1 VGIAYLP
8 DAANGKKQG
17 VDDYLAVGE
26 GTVGDLETTAEDR
39 LREIGAPSGHA
50 AVGGGAPSG
59 SSRAP
64 RTGSPSPS
72 QGDKTR
78 SVRLTG
84 HAVEAFK
91 DHRKRQLKQRLA
103 AGPLWRENDLVF
115 ASTVGT
121 PLDDVGNF
129 DLPLFQAA
137 PAARRAPQDKVS
149 RLRHTSAT
157 ILLSKGT
164 YPKIVQKML
173 GHATITQTMGT
184 YSYVS
189 ASQVSEAQSSS
200 ASRYGPVGLVKWS
213 ERQSPVKPRS
223 STARTGRRQR
233 VQLIQ
238 YCPSI
243 IIARSSTEA
252 SFGHHKRSS

>member
-39 LREIGAPSGHA
+39 LRETGAPSGHA

-64 RTGSPSPS
+64 RRALLHPPK
-72 QGDKTR
+72 GDKTR

-84 HAVEAFK
+84 HAVEALK

-121 PLDDVGNF
+121 PFDVGNF

-164 YPKIVQKML
+164 HLKIVQKML
-173 GHATITQTMGT
+173 EHATQRRRWAHTPTCQ
-184 YSYVS
+184 
-189 ASQVSEAQSSS
+189 
-200 ASRYGPVGLVKWS
+200 R
-213 ERQSPVKPRS
+213 
-223 STARTGRRQR
+223 AR
-233 VQLIQ
+233 
-238 YCPSI
+238 
-243 IIARSSTEA
+243 
-252 SFGHHKRSS
+252 